1 MRPVK
6 PWYHGGMAALS
17 MTRDERERFVADVRI
32 GVLAVASD
40 DGAPIQ
46 APIWYQYEPGGD
58 ILFNT
63 DRDSAKHAALVAA
76 GRASV
81 CVQREEFPY
90 AYVTID
96 GPITI
101 ADATDVERTAIA
113 VRYLGE
119 ELGRG
124 YVSSGDGA
132 AMVAVRIATERWR
145 TTDYAKLDNPVG

>member
-1 MRPVK
+1 M
-6 PWYHGGMAALS
+6 S
-17 MTRDERERFVADVRI
+17 RDERERFVADVRI

-40 DGAPIQ
+40 DGVPIQ
-46 APIWYQYEPGGD
+46 VPIWYQYQPGGD
-58 ILFNT
+58 LLFHT

-81 CVQREEFPY
+81 CVQREEYPY

-101 ADATDVERTAIA
+101 EEAIDDERTAIA

-119 ELGRG
+119 ELGRR
-124 YVSSGDGA
+124 YASSTDGTA
-132 AMVAVRIATERWR
+132 SIAVRIPPERWR
-145 TTDYAKLDNPVG
+145 TTDYAKFDDPAG